1 MIEIGKMGNSGRAAM
16 QRILKDMEAATG
28 DNADL
33 ARCITEQDTPS
44 GYCWRYQPAAH
55 HPNGAIEAMV
65 HVAKVVAHAEARKSG
80 KTYMVGSVPFPESTL
95 YVFAADHPD
104 ARNAAIHI
112 MYDCPP
118 AGKPARRRAPQRT
131 RH

>member
-1 MIEIGKMGNSGRAAM
+1 MIN
-16 QRILKDMEAATG
+16 
-28 DNADL
+28 
-33 ARCITEQDTPS
+33 
-44 GYCWRYQPAAH
+44 
-55 HPNGAIEAMV
+55 
-65 HVAKVVAHAEARKSG
+65 VAKVVAHAEARKSG

-104 ARNAAIHI
+104 ACNAAINI

-118 AGKPARRRAPQRT
+118 AGTPARRRAPQRT